1 LSPDCR
7 LTVTVRPTRDAA
19 EVDAAQQLRLRV
31 FCDEQGVPREIELD
45 GLDDDAIQVVALD
58 DSGVIATCRL
68 RFVDRGATCKLERMA
83 VESRVRSLGVGGR
96 LLAGAED
103 SARAEGASMMLLH
116 AQRHAE
122 AFYASHGYQAEGESF
137 MDAGIEHI
145 AMRKAL

>member
-103 SARAEGASMMLLH
+103 SARAEGA
-116 AQRHAE
+116 
-122 AFYASHGYQAEGESF
+122 
-137 MDAGIEHI
+137 
-145 AMRKAL
+145 

>member
-19 EVDAAQQLRLRV
+19 EVDAARQLRLKV
-31 FCDEQGVPREIELD
+31 FCEEQGVPREIELD
-45 GLDDDAIQVVALD
+45 GLDDEAVQVVALD
-58 DSGVIATCRL
+58 ESAVIATCRL
-68 RFVDRGATCKLERMA
+68 RFIEGGATCKLERMA

-103 SARAEGASMMLLH
+103 AARAEGASTMLLH
-116 AQRHAE
+116 AQRPAE
-122 AFYASHGYQAEGESF
+122 AFYASHGYEAEGEAF